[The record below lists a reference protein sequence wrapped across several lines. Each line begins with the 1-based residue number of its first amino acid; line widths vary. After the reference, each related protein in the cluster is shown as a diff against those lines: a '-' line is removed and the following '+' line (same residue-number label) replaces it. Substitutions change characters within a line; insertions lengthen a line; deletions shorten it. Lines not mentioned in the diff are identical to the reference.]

1 MVKQSKLKEKERNE
15 QKSEM
20 EQKRLEWELKREK
33 VQQVSWNVMEEC
45 KF

>member
-1 MVKQSKLKEKERNE
+1 MKEKEINE

-20 EQKRLEWELKREK
+20 EQKQLEWELKREK
-33 VQQVSWNVMEEC
+33 VQQVSWNVMEEW